1 MRGSGIVIDLIMFD
15 IFLGDGEVFTF
26 AKGCILSKIIN
37 NVKARK
43 LMSKRCI
50 RYLTHVMSKID
61 KSVLS
66 L

>member
-1 MRGSGIVIDLIMFD
+1 MFD
-15 IFLGDGEVFTF
+15 IFLDDGEVFTF

-43 LMSKRCI
+43 MMSKRCI